1 MIVRITPAVTV
12 MTIKDLV
19 FVRYVQDITNVLNVI
34 QDLEWIKDSV
44 LPVMIKIALAVIYK
58 LDYA

>member
-1 MIVRITPAVTV
+1 

-19 FVRYVQDITNVLNVI
+19 FVRYVLDITNVLNVI

-44 LPVMIKIALAVIYK
+44 LPVMIKIALIVIYK
-58 LDYA
+58 LEYA

>member
-1 MIVRITPAVTV
+1 

-19 FVRYVQDITNVLNVI
+19 FVKYVQDITNVLNVI
-34 QDLEWIKDSV
+34 QVLGWIKDSV
-44 LPVMIKIALAVIYK
+44 LPVMIKIALIVIYK